1 MKITDVVATP
11 VSMQLKEPRWWGT
24 MASPSIGC
32 IIVEVKTDE
41 GITGIGEAGFT
52 SMYWPSVGPILNQTL
67 KPLVVGEDPLLIE
80 HLFTRMHR
88 ATHGWGR
95 RGFQT
100 YAVSGIE
107 IALWD
112 IMGKATGLPIWRLLG
127 GFQGSI
133 PAYWAPCLKPAKVI
147 ARECEGAVNAG
158 FSAIKL
164 RVGLGL
170 EEDVKIVAA
179 VRKAVGDEIDL
190 MVDANMSYDYRTA
203 VAMAEAFLELGVQWL
218 EEPIT
223 THSLTQ
229 YIEEHARMN
238 EATDMPLA
246 GGESLFTR
254 WEFVEVLNRRAF
266 DFVQPDAVSVGGI
279 AETKKIAAM
288 ASAYNIPCVPH
299 IACSSVAGIGF
310 VANLHVI
317 GSLDNALY
325 VEYDAYDS
333 PIRDELFQEPIK
345 AEDGMVKMPEKPGL
359 GLELNRK
366 ALAKYAMK
374 H

>member
-1 MKITDVVATP
+1 MKITDVMATP
-11 VSMQLKEPRWWGT
+11 VSMKLTEPRWWGA
-24 MASPSIGC
+24 MASPTIGC
-32 IIVEVKTDE
+32 IIVEVKTDQ
-41 GITGIGEAGFT
+41 GIIGLGEAGFT
-52 SMYWPSVGPILNQTL
+52 SMYWPSVGPIITETL

-80 HLFTRMHR
+80 QLFTKMHR

-112 IMGKATGLPIWRLLG
+112 ILGKVAGLPIWRLLG
-127 GFQGSI
+127 GFQKSI

-147 ARECEGAVNAG
+147 AKECEGAVKAG
-158 FSAIKL
+158 FQAIKL

-170 EEDVKIVAA
+170 EEDRKIVRS
-179 VRKAVGDEIDL
+179 VRKAVGEEVAL

-203 VAMAEAFLELGVQWL
+203 VAMAEEFLELGVKWL
-218 EEPIT
+218 EEPIE

-229 YIEEHARMN
+229 YIEEHARLN
-238 EATDMPLA
+238 ESTDMPLS

-266 DFVQPDAVSVGGI
+266 DVVQPDAVSVGGI

-299 IACSSVAGIGF
+299 IACSSVSGIGF
-310 VANLHVI
+310 VANLQVI

-333 PIRDELFQEPIK
+333 PIRDELFREPVK
-345 AEDGMVKMPEKPGL
+345 AEKGAVQMPTKPGL

-366 ALAKYAMK
+366 AMAKYAMK
-374 H
+374 P

>member
-11 VSMQLKEPRWWGT
+11 VSMKLTEPRRWGT

-32 IIVEVKTDE
+32 IIVEVKTDD
-41 GITGIGEAGFT
+41 GIIGIGEAGFT
-52 SMYWPSVGPILNQTL
+52 SMYWPSVGPIITQTL

-112 IMGKATGLPIWRLLG
+112 IMGKVTGLPIWRLLG
-127 GFQGSI
+127 GFQTSI
-133 PAYWAPCLKPAKVI
+133 PAYWAPCLKPAKAI
-147 ARECEGAVNAG
+147 AKECEEAVKAG

-170 EEDVKIVAA
+170 EEDLKIVKL
-179 VRKAVGDEIDL
+179 VRKALGDKVAL
-190 MVDANMSYDYRTA
+190 MVDANMAYDYRTS
-203 VAMAEAFLELGVQWL
+203 VKMAEEFLALGVKWL
-218 EEPIT
+218 EEPIA

-229 YIEEHARMN
+229 YIEEHARLN
-238 EATDMPLA
+238 GATDMPLA

-254 WEFVEVLNRRAF
+254 WEFVEVLQRRSF
-266 DFVQPDAVSVGGI
+266 DVVQPDAVSVGGI

-333 PIRDELFQEPIK
+333 PIRDELFREPIK
-345 AEDGMVKMPEKPGL
+345 AGNGMVKMPEKPGL

-366 ALAKYAMK
+366 AMAKYAMK
-374 H
+374 R

>member
-11 VSMQLKEPRWWGT
+11 ISMKLKEPRWWGT

-41 GITGIGEAGFT
+41 GIIGLGEAGFS
-52 SMYWPSVGPILNQTL
+52 SMYWPSVGPIIAQTL
-67 KPLVVGEDPLLIE
+67 KPLVLGEDPLLIE
-80 HLFTRMHR
+80 HLFTKMHR
-88 ATHGWGR
+88 TTHGWGR

-112 IMGKATGLPIWRLLG
+112 ILGKVSGLPVWRLLG
-127 GFQGSI
+127 GFQQSI

-147 ARECEGAVNAG
+147 AKEAEGAVKAG
-158 FSAIKL
+158 FQAIKL

-170 EEDVKIVAA
+170 EEDLKIVKS
-179 VRKAVGDEIDL
+179 VRRAVGEKVAL
-190 MVDANMSYDYRTA
+190 MVDANMAYDYRTA
-203 VAMAEAFLELGVQWL
+203 VAMAEQFLELGVRWL
-218 EEPIT
+218 EEPIA

-229 YIEEHARMN
+229 YIEEHARLN

-254 WEFVEVLNRRAF
+254 WEFVEVLHQRAF
-266 DFVQPDAVSVGGI
+266 DVVQPDAVSVGGI
-279 AETKKIAAM
+279 GETKKIAAM
-288 ASAYNIPCVPH
+288 ASSYNIPCVPH

-310 VANLHVI
+310 AANLHII

-325 VEYDAYDS
+325 VEYDAYES
-333 PIRDELFQEPIK
+333 PIREELFQEPIK
-345 AEDGMVKMPEKPGL
+345 AEKGIVRMPEKPGL

-366 ALAKYAMK
+366 ALPKYAMK
-374 H
+374 R

>member
-1 MKITDVVATP
+1 
-11 VSMQLKEPRWWGT
+11 
-24 MASPSIGC
+24 MASPTIGC
-32 IIVEVKTDE
+32 IVVEVKTDE
-41 GITGIGEAGFT
+41 GITGLGEAGFT
-52 SMYWPSVGPILNQTL
+52 SMYWPSVGPIIMETL
-67 KPLVVGEDPLLIE
+67 KPLAKGEDPLLIE
-80 HLFTRMHR
+80 HLFTKMHR

-100 YAVSGIE
+100 YALSGIE

-112 IMGKATGLPIWRLLG
+112 IMGKVSGLPIWRLLG
-127 GFQGSI
+127 GSQRSI
-133 PAYWAPCLKPAKVI
+133 PAYWAPCLKPARVI
-147 ARECEGAVNAG
+147 AKECEGAVKAG

-170 EEDVKIVAA
+170 EEDLKIVKS
-179 VRKAVGDEIDL
+179 VRRVVGEKVTL
-190 MVDANMSYDYRTA
+190 MVDANSAYDYRTA
-203 VAMAEAFLELGVQWL
+203 VAMAERFLDLGVKWL
-218 EEPIT
+218 EEPIG

-229 YIEEHARMN
+229 YIEEHARLN
-238 EATDMPLA
+238 AATDMPLS

-254 WEFVEVLNRRAF
+254 WEFVEVLQRRSF
-266 DFVQPDAVSVGGI
+266 DVVQPDAVSVGGI

-299 IACSSVAGIGF
+299 IACSSVSGIGF
-310 VANLHVI
+310 AANLHVI

-333 PIRDELFQEPIK
+333 PIRDELFLEPIK
-345 AEDGMVKMPEKPGL
+345 AEKGMVKMPERPGL

-374 H
+374 R

>member
-1 MKITDVVATP
+1 
-11 VSMQLKEPRWWGT
+11 
-24 MASPSIGC
+24 
-32 IIVEVKTDE
+32 
-41 GITGIGEAGFT
+41 
-52 SMYWPSVGPILNQTL
+52 
-67 KPLVVGEDPLLIE
+67 
-80 HLFTRMHR
+80 
-88 ATHGWGR
+88 
-95 RGFQT
+95 
-100 YAVSGIE
+100 
-107 IALWD
+107 
-112 IMGKATGLPIWRLLG
+112 
-127 GFQGSI
+127 
-133 PAYWAPCLKPAKVI
+133 
-147 ARECEGAVNAG
+147 
-158 FSAIKL
+158 
-164 RVGLGL
+164 
-170 EEDVKIVAA
+170 
-179 VRKAVGDEIDL
+179 
-190 MVDANMSYDYRTA
+190 
-203 VAMAEAFLELGVQWL
+203 
-218 EEPIT
+218 
-223 THSLTQ
+223 
-229 YIEEHARMN
+229 MN

-333 PIRDELFQEPIK
+333 PIRGELFQEPIK
-345 AEDGMVKMPEKPGL
+345 AEDGMVKMPERPGL

-374 H
+374 R